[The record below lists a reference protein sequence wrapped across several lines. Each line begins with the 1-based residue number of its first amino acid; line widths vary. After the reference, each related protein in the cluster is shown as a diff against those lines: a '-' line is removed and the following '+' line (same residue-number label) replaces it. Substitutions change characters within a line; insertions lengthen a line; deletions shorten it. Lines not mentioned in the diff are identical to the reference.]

1 MARSMSEHV
10 QITWVQVNSH
20 TQVQVRINERVN
32 RTPRHFPE
40 ENTHEGT
47 GTQDEDTK
55 QIVREIYQKMVFL
68 RLFG

>member
-1 MARSMSEHV
+1 MSEHV
-10 QITWVQVNSH
+10 QITCVQVNNH
-20 TQVQVRINERVN
+20 THVQVRTSEGVN
-32 RTPRHFPE
+32 RRLRHFLE

-55 QIVREIYQKMVFL
+55 QLVREIYQKMVFL

>member
-1 MARSMSEHV
+1 MSEYV

-20 TQVQVRINERVN
+20 THVQVRTNEGVN
-32 RTPRHFPE
+32 RRPRHFLE
-40 ENTHEGT
+40 ESTHEGT

-55 QIVREIYQKMVFL
+55 QLVREIYQKMVFL